1 MYKKMAVKGTRCHF
15 CTGCGRCP
23 GVGEGINIIA
33 DNMLPVGWSRVRG
46 SASEELLVTVD
57 IGTTTVAMQLYGEDG
72 TVQDFFLTV
81 NPQTKYGADVLSRI
95 LAAKEPAV
103 ADKMKKM
110 IREVIMQGLNRF
122 REKLPAGKGLRMV
135 LAANTTM
142 VYLLLGYDTDKLGRA
157 PFVAEHL
164 EEHRIDFEGVPC
176 FIFPGLSAF
185 VGGDIVAGMYAC
197 ELAEKKEMTLLIDLG
212 TNGEMVLG
220 NKERIIAC
228 STAAGPAFEGGANK
242 GVWGADMI
250 SFLARLL
257 QEGIVDETGLLIDE
271 YFDSGILIGDVRVT
285 QQAIRAIQL
294 AKAAIAAGIH
304 ILVREYGITLQSI
317 DRVILAG
324 GFGYYLKPQAA
335 AAIGLLPKELVSKTA
350 AGGNTALTG
359 AERYGMCGVGEP
371 FPKELFCRT
380 KVLNI
385 AEVEDF
391 QELYLQ
397 HMNLSGM

>member
-1 MYKKMAVKGTRCHF
+1 MYKNMAIKGTRCHV

-23 GVGEGINIIA
+23 GVGDGINIIA
-33 DNMLPVGWSRVRG
+33 DNMLSVGWER
-46 SASEELLVTVD
+46 APKCAPEEFLVTVD

-81 NPQTKYGADVLSRI
+81 NPQVKYGADVLSRV
-95 LAAKEPAV
+95 LAAEEPSRA
-103 ADKMKKM
+103 ADMKRM

-122 REKLPAGKGLRMV
+122 REKLPAGKKLRMV

-142 VYLLLGYDTDKLGRA
+142 VYLLMGYDTAELGKA
-157 PFVAEHL
+157 PFAAEHL
-164 EEHRIDFEGVPC
+164 EEHWIDFEGVPC
-176 FIFPGLSAF
+176 FVFPGLSAF

-197 ELAEKKEMTLLIDLG
+197 ELAEKKELTLLIDLG

-220 NKERIIAC
+220 NEEKRIAC
-228 STAAGPAFEGGANK
+228 STAAGPAFEGGANR

-250 SFLARLL
+250 SLLAQLL
-257 QEGIVDETGLLIDE
+257 QEGIVDETGLLADE
-271 YFDSGILIGDVRVT
+271 YFESGILIGDVCVT

-294 AKAAIAAGIH
+294 AKGAIAAGIH
-304 ILVREYGITLQSI
+304 ILIREYGTTLQGI

-335 AAIGLLPKELVSKTA
+335 AAIGLLPEELVSKTV
-350 AGGNTALTG
+350 AGGNTALAG
-359 AERYGMCGVGEP
+359 AERFGIRSTGET
-371 FPKELFCRT
+371 FSEETLLRT

-385 AEVEDF
+385 AGVEDF
-391 QELYLQ
+391 EELYLQ
-397 HMNLSGM
+397 HMNLIGI